1 MERIILYQQVA
12 DDLKRKILS
21 GEYDVGDFLPTETEL
36 EKIYDVSKITVR
48 NAIKVLVSEGYV
60 EKQSGKGTTVISNRL
75 FNRLSKA
82 QSFSSILEH
91 EGSELQKEILS
102 VDEISADESPV
113 KFDLNRLT
121 GSITRI
127 TKIYRLNGRP
137 YILLHHYLPFKLN
150 DEMKYELEKVS
161 LYQVI
166 KEIGE
171 MVNNFDDEFFAYK
184 LNSDEQKQL
193 ESSEDIGIRRIRK
206 SFNHHGHL
214 IEYSEAIYLTSLNP
228 YKIKYE
234 I

>member
-36 EKIYDVSKITVR
+36 ERIYSVSKITVR

-60 EKQSGKGTTVISNRL
+60 EKQSGKGTTVISNLL

-91 EGSELQKEILS
+91 EGSQLEKRILS
-102 VDEISADESPV
+102 IDEVSSEDSPV
-113 KFDLNRLT
+113 QFDLNRLT
-121 GSITRI
+121 GHISRI
-127 TKIYRLNGRP
+127 SKIYDLNGKP
-137 YILLHHYLPFKLN
+137 YILLHHYLPFQLT

-166 KEIGE
+166 KEVGE

-184 LNSDEQKQL
+184 LNSDEQRQL
-193 ESSEDIGIRRIRK
+193 QTTEDIGIRRIRK
-206 SFNHHGHL
+206 SYNHLGKM

>member
-12 DDLKRKILS
+12 DDLKKKILS

-36 EKIYDVSKITVR
+36 EKIYDVSKITIR

-91 EGSELQKEILS
+91 EGSSLEKNIIS
-102 VDEISADESPV
+102 IDEVSIEDSPV

-121 GSITRI
+121 GVISRI
-127 TKIYRLNGRP
+127 TKIYKLNGKP
-137 YILLHHYLPFKLN
+137 YILLKHYLPFKLT

-171 MVNNFDDEFFAYK
+171 MANNFDDEFFAHK
-184 LNSDEQKQL
+184 LTTDEQKQL
-193 ESSEDIGIRRIRK
+193 TTDEDIGIRRVRK
-206 SFNHHGHL
+206 SYNHHGKL
-214 IEYSEAIYLTSLNP
+214 IEYSEAIYLTTLNP